1 MLIVKTS
8 EPVGPAEGGT
18 EMIILCEKVIKEDI
32 QVRFFKR
39 MKDEVVWSKFADL
52 KPQNVHR
59 QVAMSFRTPAFPKIG
74 IQDDPVEVLIELY
87 RPSDGNTS
95 MPTPF
100 LYLPC
105 MLQIP
110 FNNIVQYLIPFYT
123 FFQTVMYGTLPK

>member
-32 QVRFFKR
+32 KVRFFKR
-39 MKDEVVWSKFADL
+39 MKDEIVWSKFADL

-74 IQDDPVEVLIELY
+74 IQDEPVEVMLELY

-100 LYLPC
+100 IYLPC
-105 MLQIP
+105 K
-110 FNNIVQYLIPFYT
+110 F
-123 FFQTVMYGTLPK
+123 